1 MTISSS
7 IKKLWTISCSL
18 VPGSWQ
24 LSDKVAPI
32 LLIVLS
38 LSLYLP
44 GFFTIP
50 PLDRDEA
57 RYAQASKQML
67 ETGDYVDIRFQEG
80 PLHKKPAGINWL
92 QSGAVT
98 LSGYGLESPIWVY
111 RIPSLMGAI
120 LGVLLVYWCA
130 RAFANPKNS
139 LIAGALVASAM
150 ILSAEAR
157 IAKHDAVLF
166 ACILTSQGAL
176 ARIWLASELSKPKV
190 HAFIFWTGLAFSI
203 LVKGPVGPMTIGFT
217 IFLLCIFNRQLNWLK
232 RLFPFNG
239 MIYCLAI
246 TMPWMIAIYYQ
257 TNGAF
262 FHESIVV
269 DVVKKINQ
277 GVESHGAPPL
287 THLGVMFV
295 TFWPLF
301 PFVVMAIPGI
311 FKNWQERWASFMFAW
326 FIPSW
331 IVYELVVTKLPHYTL
346 PIMPALAILSVI
358 TLSIQQKKWQLGSWI
373 GGFFL
378 ILVPLLFL
386 IIAIIAPIY
395 YGDSHSIVGIVF
407 CILALGLAIFTATIF
422 VKQTNPILGVF
433 PALISGVLLY
443 VAICGFIFPNFSTIW
458 ISPRLT
464 ASISE
469 VTSCSD
475 PAIASVGFN
484 EPSLIFLTKTTTI
497 LLNVDQVSVWF
508 QEVGC
513 KIAIVEEQY
522 IARFQELIQ
531 NSRQQI
537 ISKKVISGLNVN
549 GGDLLNLHLFQASEN

>member
-1 MTISSS
+1 M
-7 IKKLWTISCSL
+7 

-32 LLIVLS
+32 LLVVLS
-38 LSLYLP
+38 LVLYLP

-67 ETGDYVDIRFQEG
+67 ETGDFVDIRFQEG

-92 QSGAVT
+92 QSVAVT
-98 LSGYGLESPIWVY
+98 LSGYGLDSPIWVY
-111 RIPSLMGAI
+111 RLPSLLGAI

-130 RAFANPKNS
+130 RAFTYPKYS
-139 LIAGALVASAM
+139 LIASALVASAM

-166 ACILTSQGAL
+166 ACILASQGAL
-176 ARIWLASELSKPKV
+176 ARIWLANELSKSKV
-190 HAFIFWTGLAFSI
+190 YAFIFWTGFAFSI
-203 LVKGPVGPMTIGFT
+203 LVKGPVGPMTIGLT
-217 IFLLCIFNRQLNWLK
+217 IFLLCIFNRQLKWLK
-232 RLFPFNG
+232 KLFPFNG

-246 TMPWMIAIYYQ
+246 IMPWMIAIYYQ

-269 DVVKKINQ
+269 DVVKKLNQ

-287 THLGVMFV
+287 THLGVMFA

-311 FKNWQERWASFMFAW
+311 FKNWRERWTSFMLAW

-358 TLSIQQKKWQLGSWI
+358 ALSVQQKKWQFGSWI

-395 YGDSHSIVGIVF
+395 YGHSHSVAGIVL
-407 CILALGLAIFTATIF
+407 CILALGLAIFTATVF
-422 VKQTNPILGVF
+422 VKQANPLFGVI
-433 PALISGVLLY
+433 PALITGVLFY
-443 VAICGFIFPNFSTIW
+443 TAICGFILPNFSPIW
-458 ISPRLT
+458 ISPRMT
-464 ASISE
+464 TSISE
-469 VTSCSD
+469 ITSCPD

-497 LLNVDQVSVWF
+497 LSNVDQVSVWF
-508 QEVGC
+508 QEAGC

-531 NSRQQI
+531 DSRQQI
-537 ISKKVISGLNVN
+537 SSKKLISGLNVN
-549 GGDLLNLHLFQASEN
+549 GGDMLNLHLFQANENLR